1 VWRATLLRRGADS
14 LILQVIKGG
23 IASGSGARGGRPG
36 FCFLGRQAETPNQDS
51 MTMSLDPMSKTPEMV
66 EPFSVKVIGGT
77 FHIREVMV
85 GNGGELSAV
94 ESLIRETPE
103 DQWFVMTSEDSG
115 EPMDSLAMIDENLEF
130 QIFARGNLEQG

>member
-1 VWRATLLRRGADS
+1 
-14 LILQVIKGG
+14 
-23 IASGSGARGGRPG
+23 
-36 FCFLGRQAETPNQDS
+36 
-51 MTMSLDPMSKTPEMV
+51 MSLDPMSKTPEMV